1 MCSPTSR
8 GIKEIPEEEKE
19 EEEEEEEEE
28 GKGEMYRD
36 LQFGLS
42 KKWKR

>member
-1 MCSPTSR
+1 MLTLCSPTSR
-8 GIKEIPEEEKE
+8 GMKEIPEEEK
-19 EEEEEEEEE
+19 EEEEEE